1 MAEDLL
7 SIVKEHLDN
16 EDYSQITTM
25 LLELNEST
33 DAWTQMDVYLYLTME
48 SNIKYRLS
56 FEEFSRLIGDHNYKN
71 IPPLEIRKGLA
82 KHCTEPKI
90 FDYYYNQILNHR
102 LSLDG
107 GHGLPPLDH
116 IGFSTD
122 YFEGDAATNLEFVK
136 YFISKITSINDATD
150 LEFRYYLSLLALSKG
165 KNISTLIWKAI
176 DFIIQTEKRS
186 RTGESLRDSKTLL
199 LMEVLTLIRDEVSLN
214 NAKAMYLRD
223 WSKLKFKSPIDSSAI
238 RPILQSCINI
248 LVAIPCKESMEFL
261 LNKQLWKQSEQI
273 RFFWDFIDGTDMSLL
288 LGDENLQYTLCWDL
302 EKEMSMHTFGI
313 LFEYIEEDFSGYVV
327 DDKTDFE
334 SFVFTW
340 QKSGPEL
347 VEMGERI
354 CDFRDLIDV
363 DAIIDN
369 AKEINEILIEDHF
382 HPSFV
387 LEKFGITK

>member
-1 MAEDLL
+1 
-7 SIVKEHLDN
+7 
-16 EDYSQITTM
+16 
-25 LLELNEST
+25 
-33 DAWTQMDVYLYLTME
+33 
-48 SNIKYRLS
+48 
-56 FEEFSRLIGDHNYKN
+56 
-71 IPPLEIRKGLA
+71 
-82 KHCTEPKI
+82 
-90 FDYYYNQILNHR
+90 
-102 LSLDG
+102 
-107 GHGLPPLDH
+107 
-116 IGFSTD
+116 
-122 YFEGDAATNLEFVK
+122 
-136 YFISKITSINDATD
+136 
-150 LEFRYYLSLLALSKG
+150 
-165 KNISTLIWKAI
+165 LIWKAI